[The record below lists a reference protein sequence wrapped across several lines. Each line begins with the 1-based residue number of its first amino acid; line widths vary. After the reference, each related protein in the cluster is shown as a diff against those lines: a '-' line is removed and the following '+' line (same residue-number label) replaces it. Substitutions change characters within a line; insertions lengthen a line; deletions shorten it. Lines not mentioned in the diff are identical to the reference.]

1 MLRSKFLVLLAVAV
15 IVTGCNTIA
24 GLGKDLQAA
33 GDWITGAVKRDKPAE
48 APPAPVVEE
57 SSRK

>member
-1 MLRSKFLVLLAVAV
+1 MRRLRVIALLAIAG
-15 IVTGCNTIA
+15 IAAGCNTIS

-33 GDWITGAVKRDKPAE
+33 GDWITGAVKQDKPTE
-48 APPAPVVEE
+48 ASPAPIVEE